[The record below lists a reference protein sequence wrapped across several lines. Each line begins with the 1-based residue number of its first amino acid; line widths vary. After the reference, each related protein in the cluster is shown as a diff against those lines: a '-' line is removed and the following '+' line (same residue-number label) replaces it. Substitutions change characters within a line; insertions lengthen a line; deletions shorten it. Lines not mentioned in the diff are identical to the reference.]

1 MIWLLIALISGLAVL
16 ALVLPVLRPTSA
28 NESQGLG
35 AFAGQLEELK
45 RDADLGLIEL
55 DAAAAAER
63 EIQRRAALAKSQ
75 AGSDGVASPRLRL
88 TVLAGATL
96 AAMAAVLIYMQI
108 GQPQLVGARPEP
120 VPQASQDMQA
130 VMAEIDALAADLMA
144 NPDNPQGW
152 AVLGQAYMTLG
163 RYDEAA
169 IAYENA
175 IDRISDSAFLFASLG
190 QAYLF
195 GANGTMTPPAREAFA
210 RALDL
215 EPQDIRARFFMAE
228 ALFQEGDRETALA
241 EWQALL
247 ESAPEDAGYR
257 PMIEARLAAARETVG
272 D

>member
-1 MIWLLIALISGLAVL
+1 MIWLLIALIAGLVVL
-16 ALVLPVLRPTSA
+16 ALALPVLRPTPMTAS
-28 NESQGLG
+28 SGMG
-35 AFAGQLEELK
+35 AFAGQLAELR
-45 RDADLGLIEL
+45 RDADLGLIDP

-63 EIQRRAALAKSQ
+63 EIQRRAALAEAQS
-75 AGSDGVASPRLRL
+75 GSEGAPSPRLRL
-88 TVLAGATL
+88 TVLVGATL
-96 AAMAAVLIYMQI
+96 TAMTAVLIYMQI

-120 VPQASQDMQA
+120 APQMSQDMQA
-130 VMAEIDALAADLMA
+130 IMAEIDALAADLMA
-144 NPDNPQGW
+144 NPDDPQGW

-169 IAYENA
+169 IAFENA
-175 IDRISDSAFLFASLG
+175 IDRIPDNAFLFASLG

-215 EPQDIRARFFMAE
+215 EPQDVRARFFMAE
-228 ALFQEGDRETALA
+228 ARFQEGEREAALA

-257 PMIEARLAAARETVG
+257 PMVEARLAAAREAL
-272 D
+272 DD